1 MLATLCA
8 VALGGTSIGL
18 AQNKAPATR
27 KIVLVAG
34 PPSHGPGEHEHRAGC
49 LLLQKCLNQQP
60 GINAVVVS
68 NGWPADVSVFN
79 GASAIVVYSDGG
91 DGHPFIQDDRLKT
104 LGAIL
109 GPGVGFGTIHYAVE
123 VPADRGGREFLQ
135 WNGGYFETNWSV
147 NPTWVADFAK
157 LPDHPITRG
166 VQPFEINDEWYFH
179 MRFTTNSAGLTPIL
193 SAVAPASTMERP
205 DGPHEGNPAVRE
217 EVKNG
222 VPQVVMWAYQR
233 PGMDERMRKR
243 YGLVL
248 EPPGRGFGFTGGHYH
263 NNWANENF
271 RRLVLNAILWIA
283 HADVPENGVQST
295 LTAADLKENLDPK
308 GR

>member
-1 MLATLCA
+1 MKT
-8 VALGGTSIGL
+8 L
-18 AQNKAPATR
+18 AQIIVFSLIAAVQLAAADR

-49 LLLQKCLNQQP
+49 LLLQKCLNQVP

-79 GASAIVVYSDGG
+79 DANAIVIYSDGG
-91 DGHPFIQDDRLKT
+91 DGHPFIQGDRLKT

-109 GPGVGFGTIHYAVE
+109 QKGVGFGAIHYAVE
-123 VPADRGGREFLQ
+123 VPANRGGGEFLQ
-135 WNGGYFETNWSV
+135 WNGGYFEANWSV
-147 NPTWVADFAK
+147 NPTWTADFTK
-157 LPDHPITRG
+157 LPTHPITRG
-166 VQPFEINDEWYFH
+166 VEPYKIYDEWYFH
-179 MRFTTNSAGLTPIL
+179 MRFSTNKVGLTPIL
-193 SAVAPASTMERP
+193 VAVAPASTMDRP

-222 VPQVVMWAYQR
+222 VPQVMMWAYEPR
-233 PGMDERMRKR
+233 GRMDERMARR
-243 YGLVL
+243 YGLPL
-248 EPPGRGFGFTGGHYH
+248 NRGFGFTGGHYH
-263 NNWANENF
+263 KNWGDENS

-283 HADVPENGVQST
+283 GADVPANGVQST
-295 LTAADLKENLDPK
+295 VTAEELKANLDPK